1 MIVLPCRYEQQI
13 TKTKPVQPD
22 GRYTPEDLQPRD
34 AAADDRAADAYLERN
49 KDALNAS
56 IEKARAEFERGEYFT
71 LDQVMA
77 DAKAQKLRRE
87 RKP

>member
-1 MIVLPCRYEQQI
+1 MSTKIAKAKEAKSGLRYA
-13 TKTKPVQPD
+13 
-22 GRYTPEDLQPRD
+22 PEDLVPRNVV
-34 AAADDRAADAYLERN
+34 ADETALDAYLKRN

-56 IEKARAEFERGEYFT
+56 IERAHAEFERGEYFT

-77 DAKAQKLRRE
+77 DVRVQRKRRAP